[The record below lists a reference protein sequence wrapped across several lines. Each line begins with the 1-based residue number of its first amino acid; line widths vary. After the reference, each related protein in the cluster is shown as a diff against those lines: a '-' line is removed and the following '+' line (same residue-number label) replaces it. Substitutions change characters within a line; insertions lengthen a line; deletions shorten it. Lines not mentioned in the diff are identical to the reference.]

1 MTTKD
6 MDNSMVGERVIS
18 FEIPLV
24 YQVVKR
30 LFDIVLSLIAM
41 PFVLVLTVIFVPIIK
56 LDTPGSA
63 FFIQERVGADGRPFR
78 LIKFRSMFESDD
90 PKRDQVWTEEN
101 DPRITKV
108 GQFIRKYRI
117 DEFPQFINVL
127 KGDMSIVGPRPETVY
142 LTNKFSNENPQFR
155 LRTLVKPGI
164 TGLAQVNGGYDL
176 NPHEK
181 VEFDIEYIRN
191 LSIRQDIKILLQ
203 TVGVVLFGRGVR

>member
-6 MDNSMVGERVIS
+6 MDNSMVGERVNS

-41 PFVLVLTVIFVPIIK
+41 PFVLVLIVIFVPIIK

-63 FFIQERVGADGRPFR
+63 FFIKERVGADGRPFR

-90 PKRDQVWTEEN
+90 PKRNQVWTEEN

-181 VEFDIEYIRN
+181 VEFDIEYICN

>member
-41 PFVLVLTVIFVPIIK
+41 PFVLVLIVIFVPIIK

-90 PKRDQVWTEEN
+90 PKRNQVWTEEN

-191 LSIRQDIKILLQ
+191 LSICQDIKILLQ